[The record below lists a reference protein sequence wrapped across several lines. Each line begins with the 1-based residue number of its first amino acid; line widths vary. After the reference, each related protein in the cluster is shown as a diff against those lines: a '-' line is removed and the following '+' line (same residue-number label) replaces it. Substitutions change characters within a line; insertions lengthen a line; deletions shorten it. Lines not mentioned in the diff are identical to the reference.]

1 MSTADYMEI
10 GFLSRFGDSED
21 ILVGFISGNM
31 REYNV

>member
-21 ILVGFISGNM
+21 CILVGFISGNM
-31 REYNV
+31 RD